1 MLPICGLHI
10 AHNAGFAACAWKGKK
25 YGKNFELWGLF
36 IVYAMSILDYLL
48 IAIAIIIPGG
58 IPVYLY
64 WKYRTKKF
72 NEAEAQLKESINN
85 FTDALVEAA
94 QDGLQEGLES
104 EVRETPDGVK
114 YKTTKSSYLSD
125 TQYLTTLLTTIVKK
139 SGTIKLSEEDFTNIS
154 KTDYISLYV
163 DMKTNDII
171 LKSHNTETKGDI
183 TPYMAPAT
191 DEDVFH

>member
-1 MLPICGLHI
+1 
-10 AHNAGFAACAWKGKK
+10 
-25 YGKNFELWGLF
+25 
-36 IVYAMSILDYLL
+36 MSLLDYLL

-58 IPVYLY
+58 IPLYLY

-72 NEAEAQLKESINN
+72 NEAEAQLKESIDN

-94 QDGLQEGLES
+94 QEGLES

-114 YKTTKSSYLSD
+114 YKIAKSSYLSN
-125 TQYLTTLLTTIVKK
+125 TRYLTTLLTTIVKK
-139 SGTIKLSEEDFTNIS
+139 NGTIKLSEEDFTNIS

-171 LKSHNTETKGDI
+171 LKAHNTEAKGDI

>member
-1 MLPICGLHI
+1 
-10 AHNAGFAACAWKGKK
+10 
-25 YGKNFELWGLF
+25 
-36 IVYAMSILDYLL
+36 MSILDYLL

-72 NEAEAQLKESINN
+72 KEAEEQLKESIDN

-94 QDGLQEGLES
+94 QEGLES

-114 YKTTKSSYLSD
+114 FKPGKSKYLSD
-125 TQYLTTLLTTIVKK
+125 SQYLTTLLTTIVKK
-139 SGTIKLSEEDFTNIS
+139 NGTVKLTESDFTSIS

-171 LKSHNTETKGDI
+171 LKAHNTETKGDI
-183 TPYMAPAT
+183 TPYMGPAT